1 MDKFIINGGKKL
13 KGEIEVRGAKNAA
26 LKIFA
31 ASVLTSGT
39 VKIKNVPEVEDI
51 ARISELLKDLGV
63 EVIHPKYGEYRITAA
78 KIKTS
83 AINPEIAKKLRASVV
98 LTASLL
104 ARTGNVKF
112 PHPGGCVIGER
123 PIDLFL
129 DGYEALGAKINFH
142 NGIYDIKGKLTGA
155 KFVFGN
161 VSVTGTEAMLMAA
174 SLAKGKT
181 ILKNCACEPEIESLA
196 NFLNSCGAKI
206 QGAGTPFIA
215 IEGVEKLNGG
225 EYITIPDRIEAG
237 TFAILA
243 AATKSNILI
252 KNCEPEHLDSLW
264 NSLKKTGVGL
274 KINKTSVEVL
284 PVVLKSVNIKTHE
297 YPGFPTDLQAPFC
310 VLLSQTE
317 GQGLVHETIYEGR
330 LLWLDELKRMG
341 ANVLTFDPHRVSIQ
355 GPTKLKGREI
365 ESPDLRAGM
374 AYLIAALCSEGQ
386 SIINNVYQID
396 RGYEK
401 IEERLRK
408 IGADIKRI

>member
-1 MDKFIINGGKKL
+1 MDKFVINGGKKL
-13 KGEIEVRGAKNAA
+13 RGTIEVKGAKNAA

-31 ASVLTSGT
+31 ASILTPET

-51 ARISELLKDLGV
+51 TRISELLKDLGV
-63 EVIHPKYGEYRITAA
+63 EVIHPKKGEYQITAA

-83 AINPEIAKKLRASVV
+83 VINPYIAKKLRASIV
-98 LTASLL
+98 LTSSVL

-123 PIDLFL
+123 PINVFL
-129 DGYEALGAKINFH
+129 DGYKALGAKINYR
-142 NGIYDIKGKLTGA
+142 NNLYNISGKLRGA
-155 KFVFGN
+155 KFVFSN
-161 VSVTGTEAMLMAA
+161 ISVTGTEAMLMAS

-181 ILKNCACEPEIESLA
+181 VLKNCACEPEIESLA

-206 QGAGTPFIA
+206 RGAGTPFVI
-215 IEGVEKLNGG
+215 IEGVESLKGA
-225 EYITIPDRIEAG
+225 EYKTIPDRIEAG

-264 NSLKKTGVGL
+264 
-274 KINKTSVEVL
+274 I
-284 PVVLKSVNIKTHE
+284 VLKSAGVCLKISSDSVEIIPSRLKTVDVKTHE
-297 YPGFPTDLQAPFC
+297 YPGFPTDLQAPVC
-310 VLLSQTE
+310 VLLTQAE
-317 GQGLVHETIYEGR
+317 GQGLVHETIFESR
-330 LLWLDELKRMG
+330 LFWLDELKRMG
-341 ANVLTFDPHRVSIQ
+341 ADVLMHDPHRIYIK
-355 GPTKLKGREI
+355 GPTKLRAREI

-374 AYLIAALCSEGQ
+374 AYLIAALVAKGKSTL
-386 SIINNVYQID
+386 NNVYQID

-408 IGADIKRI
+408 IGAEIKRI